1 MTGKLAINAYGW
13 GVRVGEMGMGRRK
26 PAAAAGRVAGV
37 AAGDDGFALLDAVT
51 ALLILSITLGLAFQ
65 AGRTALQAAGATAEI
80 EDARAMLDDLMQA
93 RFDGEVSGLS
103 PRLAW
108 RVSSEKASAQGPFVL
123 CHRTAEVRARRDQ
136 RRLSVETLEPCRS
149 ETSHAR

>member
-1 MTGKLAINAYGW
+1 MS
-13 GVRVGEMGMGRRK
+13 RRK

-37 AAGDDGFALLDAVT
+37 AAGDDGIALVDAVT

-65 AGRTALQAAGATAEI
+65 AGRTALQAARATAEI

-93 RFDGEVSGLS
+93 RFDGAVSGLS

-108 RVSSEKASAQGPFVL
+108 RVSSEKVSTQGPFPF
-123 CHRTAEVRARRDQ
+123 CRRTAEIRARRDQ
-136 RRLSVETLEPCRS
+136 RRFSAETLEPCP
-149 ETSHAR
+149 ETLHER